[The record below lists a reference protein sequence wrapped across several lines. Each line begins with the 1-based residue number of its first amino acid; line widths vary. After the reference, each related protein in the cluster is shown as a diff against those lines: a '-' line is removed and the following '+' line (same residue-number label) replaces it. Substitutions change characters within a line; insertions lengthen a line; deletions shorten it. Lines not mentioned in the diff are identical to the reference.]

1 MNPTRKGRGS
11 NRTAC
16 TQRLLRLQ
24 EWQALVF
31 TAPVIVWFRHF
42 ILQVYIAQWNND
54 GKKAKLHSTV
64 QVGDEAEVLPV

>member
-1 MNPTRKGRGS
+1 M
-11 NRTAC
+11 
-16 TQRLLRLQ
+16 
-24 EWQALVF
+24 VF